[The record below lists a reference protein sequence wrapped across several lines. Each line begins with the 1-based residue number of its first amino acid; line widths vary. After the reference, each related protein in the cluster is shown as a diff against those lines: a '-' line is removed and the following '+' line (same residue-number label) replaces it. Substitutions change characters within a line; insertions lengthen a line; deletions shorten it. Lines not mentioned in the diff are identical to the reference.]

1 MVGSPP
7 PSAAPCGTARGRGS
21 GPALGAVR
29 GGGRVG
35 SVGASGPLHVLRA
48 GGDRRI
54 PVVALGDEG
63 PAASDHVVGPVDGRA
78 PAALSPEVG
87 PAR

>member
-1 MVGSPP
+1 
-7 PSAAPCGTARGRGS
+7 
-21 GPALGAVR
+21 
-29 GGGRVG
+29 VG